1 MSATTEGEASKP
13 ALGAGLALIGF
24 AVFSLHDALIKS
36 VSGVPTFQIA
46 FFAVLFSFVPFS
58 IYLALAKPERSF
70 RPRVPGLLALRC
82 LFTTTGLL
90 SAFYAFGNLPLAE
103 VYSLLFAT
111 PILITLLAIPVLGE
125 RVRAFRWFAI
135 ALGMTGVIIVL
146 QPGSTELT
154 LGHLAAALAAI
165 CTAITSVVTRRIGSR
180 EHGVTLILYPML
192 VNVIVCGALTALVY
206 VPLQADMLLRIASL
220 GMLTVMGQSL
230 IMQAYRRSEAQFVA
244 PMQYSQML
252 WALFYGALVFDEAI
266 NNTVLAGAGI
276 IVLSGLLFIWRELS
290 ASLTRPVLRTRNL
303 RATPGPQ
310 NQSSETDPLDM
321 TEHGLPP
328 EADERT
334 R

>member
-1 MSATTEGEASKP
+1 MSPDPEGEISKP
-13 ALGAGLALIGF
+13 VLGAGLALMGF

-36 VSGVPTFQIA
+36 VSEVPTFQVA

-58 IYLALAKPERSF
+58 IYLAFAKAERSY

-82 LFTTTGLL
+82 IFTTTGLL
-90 SAFYAFGNLPLAE
+90 CAFYAFANLPMAE
-103 VYSLLFAT
+103 VYSLLFT
-111 PILITLLAIPVLGE
+111 SPILITLLAIPVLGE

-135 ALGMTGVIIVL
+135 VLGMLGVIVVL
-146 QPGSTELT
+146 QPGATQLSP
-154 LGHLAAALAAI
+154 GHLAAACAAI

-206 VPLQADMLLRIASL
+206 VPLPADMLVRIASL
-220 GMLTVMGQSL
+220 GVLTVVGQAL
-230 IMQAYRRSEAQFVA
+230 ILQAYRRSEAQFVA

-252 WALFYGALVFDEAI
+252 WALFYGALVFDEVI
-266 NNTVLAGAGI
+266 NNTVLAGASV

-290 ASLTRPVLRTRNL
+290 ASLVRPVLRTRNL
-303 RATPGPQ
+303 RATAGPQ

-321 TEHGLPP
+321 NQHGLPP
-328 EADERT
+328 DPDDQLQ
-334 R
+334 